1 MPEPEIQPASSQTS
15 SSAVIRRKHRG
26 TRSSAEDRSK
36 PKTSPPRQGAARI
49 GATSVSEIDSAMLN
63 LLRRCIAM
71 PSISGDEQPLVTL
84 LADQASLW
92 GFDVDLFQTDEA
104 QLAGYPPAMG
114 RHLPL
119 SGRPTAVIALKGRAP
134 GKTVLFNAHS
144 DVVAV
149 GDENRWL
156 HGPWSGTTVDGRI
169 YGRGACDA
177 KGPLVAGLGAMLKIR
192 HLRGHDFPG
201 IVALE
206 LIPGEE
212 DCVDLGT
219 LTSVVR
225 GYRADAAIILEPT
238 EGLPRCA
245 ARGGLRFEIAVH
257 GRAVHGTVKWLG
269 IDAVRGLRHV
279 LGALDEMESQ
289 FSQIERD
296 GRYTDYPVVRPITVD
311 KISGGGWQGMICDKA
326 LCAGYFE
333 LCPEDDLDTWQER
346 FISELTNWL
355 VAQGYPGEGIDVQF
369 PERYRGFFTPMDA
382 SLCRAAEKVIK
393 YSSAAE
399 RWKKWLGFNSGCE
412 GGVRFALHR
421 TQTLVWGP
429 GSLEQAHRIDEFVP
443 VQDVVD
449 CSGAMAAAVLAYLDS
464 EGT

>member
-1 MPEPEIQPASSQTS
+1 M
-15 SSAVIRRKHRG
+15 
-26 TRSSAEDRSK
+26 
-36 PKTSPPRQGAARI
+36 
-49 GATSVSEIDSAMLN
+49 
-63 LLRRCIAM
+63 
-71 PSISGDEQPLVTL
+71 
-84 LADQASLW
+84 
-92 GFDVDLFQTDEA
+92 
-104 QLAGYPPAMG
+104 
-114 RHLPL
+114 
-119 SGRPTAVIALKGRAP
+119 
-134 GKTVLFNAHS
+134 
-144 DVVAV
+144 
-149 GDENRWL
+149 
-156 HGPWSGTTVDGRI
+156 

-192 HLRGHDFPG
+192 QLRGHDFAG
-201 IVALE
+201 MVALE

-245 ARGGLRFEIAVH
+245 ARSGLRFEISVH

-269 IDAVRGLRHV
+269 IDAVRGLRYV

-296 GRYTDYPVVRPITVD
+296 GRYTDYPVLRPITVD

-346 FISELTNWL
+346 FISELTDRL
-355 VAQGYPGEGIDVQF
+355 VAQGYPGDGIDVQF
-369 PERYRGFFTPMDA
+369 PERYRGFFTPTDA
-382 SLCRAAEKVIK
+382 SVCRAAEKMIR

-399 RWKKWLGFNSGCE
+399 RWKKWRGFNSGCE
-412 GGVRFALHR
+412 GGLRFALHR

-443 VQDVVD
+443 VQEVVD

>member
-1 MPEPEIQPASSQTS
+1 LI
-15 SSAVIRRKHRG
+15 
-26 TRSSAEDRSK
+26 
-36 PKTSPPRQGAARI
+36 AAN
-49 GATSVSEIDSAMLN
+49 SVNEIDSAMLD

-71 PSISGDEQPLVTL
+71 PSISGDEQPLVKL
-84 LADQASLW
+84 VAHQASRW

-104 QLAGYPPAMG
+104 KLAGYPAAMG

-119 SGRPTAVIALKGRAP
+119 SGRPTAVITLKGRTP

-144 DVVAV
+144 DVVAI

-156 HGPWSGTTVDGRI
+156 HGPWSGSIDDGRM

-177 KGPLVAGLGAMLKIR
+177 KGPLAAGLGAMLKIR
-192 HLRGHDFPG
+192 QLRGDDFAG

-245 ARGGLRFEIAVH
+245 ARSGLRFEINVS

-289 FSQIERD
+289 FSQIEKD
-296 GRYTDYPVVRPITVD
+296 GRFTDYPVLRPITVD

-326 LCAGYFE
+326 VCAGYFE

-346 FISELTNWL
+346 FISELTDRL
-355 VAQGYPGEGIDVQF
+355 VAQGYPHAGIDVQF
-369 PERYRGFFTPMDA
+369 PERYRGFFTPTDA
-382 SLCRAAEKVIK
+382 SLCRAAEKVIR
-393 YSSAAE
+393 YSPAAE
-399 RWKKWLGFNSGCE
+399 RWKKWRGFNSGCE
-412 GGVRFALHR
+412 GGLRFALHR

-443 VQDVVD
+443 VQEVVD

-464 EGT
+464 EGM